1 MRYKILQESTKE
13 ELEEEVQNYL
23 KKGWKLHGA
32 PSLGVSGS
40 GRFLES
46 FYTNEPSGSSSAYPT
61 IIQAMTKD
69 DECLPV
75 YP

>member
-1 MRYKILQESTKE
+1 MKYKIIQECCVKT
-13 ELEEEVQNYL
+13 LEEEVQRYID
-23 KKGWKLHGA
+23 KGWKPLGA

-40 GRFLES
+40 PSSLKY

-61 IIQAMTKD
+61 IIQAMTKKD
-69 DECLPV
+69 Q